1 MSCFDKVAIELQWV
15 ASYIWWV
22 ATNATCP
29 LALTTYKY
37 SELQVSCAT
46 QKQSYK
52 ASCKTHCFLIV
63 VGLVSPMNL
72 IDDTLA
78 PTNTNKGFKMKDI
91 KDLEAMVV
99 LK

>member
-1 MSCFDKVAIELQWV
+1 
-15 ASYIWWV
+15 
-22 ATNATCP
+22 
-29 LALTTYKY
+29 
-37 SELQVSCAT
+37 
-46 QKQSYK
+46 
-52 ASCKTHCFLIV
+52 V